1 MKSTTLIA
9 LIFLALIVG
18 SSAIQVR
25 EKSELTRRHR
35 RHHRNNRKIRNSLDD
50 EAKTDLWGAI
60 KKIFNKEDFRFTLG
74 ASLKLLDALDFP
86 YSVSIF
92 FRQSDNVSESGWDFE
107 FGPKNKAAV
116 ETSLEKV
123 KKEDEGTFT
132 KLMKK
137 YTNSQTIAEMIVK
150 AAEDTAVAFVTD
162 LITQAAKAVIV
173 AIFPPIAPVFAIYSL
188 IKSSGVYLTKDKE
201 AEKAGKADLY
211 KLGYTYTLKIITGVK
226 VKLYVEVRLNFHEL
240 KAVLN
245 VYKERVLKWV
255 REQYD
260 RLPGPVKEVINA
272 AGELATAIAHDIED
286 FVNCLR
292 DAYLEGR
299 KILVETVA
307 ALIDKV
313 KESELG
319 QWFLDFAS
327 KVVTQLD
334 VILAEVSRYWNHFT
348 SVASSIGSQVVTF
361 LRDAYNNSISW
372 LKSVGDAISDF
383 FSNLFSK
390 RHYRRLFMRANRRF
404 FRMARRNR
412 MHRRSR
418 Y

>member
-9 LIFLALIVG
+9 LLFLALIVG

-25 EKSELTRRHR
+25 EKSELNRRHR
-35 RHHRNNRKIRNSLDD
+35 RHHRNNRKIRTSLDT

-60 KKIFNKEDFRFTLG
+60 KRIFNKEDFKFTLG

-92 FRQSDNVSESGWDFE
+92 FRQSENVEESGWDFE

-116 ETSLEKV
+116 DTALEKV
-123 KKEDEGTFT
+123 KTESKGTFE
-132 KLMKK
+132 KLLEK

-201 AEKAGKADLY
+201 AEKAGKPDLY
-211 KLGYTYTLKIITGVK
+211 KLGYTYTLKVVTGVK

-245 VYKERVLKWV
+245 VYKERVLRWV

-260 RLPGPVKEVINA
+260 RLPGPVKEVISA
-272 AGELATAIAHDIED
+272 AGDLVTAIRQDIED
-286 FVNCLR
+286 FVSCLR

-299 KILVETVA
+299 KILVDTVA

-327 KVVTQLD
+327 KVVTKLD
-334 VILAEVSRYWNHFT
+334 TILADVKSFWNHFT

-361 LRDAYNNSISW
+361 LRDAYHESLAW
-372 LKSVGDAISDF
+372 LKGVGEAISDF

-390 RHYRRLFMRANRRF
+390 RLYKRLFMRANRRF
-404 FRMARRNR
+404 FRLARRNR
-412 MHRRSR
+412 LHRRSR